1 MNKKLVS
8 LIFVIACIIMIF
20 LNENLGVGLDI
31 TITNL
36 LEVLK

>member
-1 MNKKLVS
+1 MKKKLIS
-8 LIFVIACIIMIF
+8 LIFVIACVIMLF

-31 TITNL
+31 TISNL

>member
-1 MNKKLVS
+1 MNNKLVS
-8 LIFVIACIIMIF
+8 LIFVIACVIMIF